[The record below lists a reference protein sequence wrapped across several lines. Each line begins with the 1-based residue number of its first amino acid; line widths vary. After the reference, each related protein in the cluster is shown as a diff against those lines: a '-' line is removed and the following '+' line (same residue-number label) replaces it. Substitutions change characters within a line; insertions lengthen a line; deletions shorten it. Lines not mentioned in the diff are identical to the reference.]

1 MITSNLYIP
10 DASVILK
17 WVFDTPDEAD
27 RDAALMLL
35 NSWVAGECE
44 FLLPSLWL
52 FEVGNITGRNIP
64 DKAPEFMEML
74 IDYRIEEAP
83 LNAAIARRTLA
94 IMAGC
99 GVTFYDAVY
108 HAVALERRGTLVT
121 SDAGYLKKA
130 GKLGNCVLLADF
142 VK

>member
-1 MITSNLYIP
+1 MITSNLYVP

-52 FEVGNITGRNIP
+52 YEVGNIMGRNIP

-74 IDYRIEEAP
+74 IDYRIEE
-83 LNAAIARRTLA
+83 
-94 IMAGC
+94 
-99 GVTFYDAVY
+99 
-108 HAVALERRGTLVT
+108 ERRSALQLPSARWQSWPTAGSRSMMPSITLLRL
-121 SDAGYLKKA
+121 SGEARW
-130 GKLGNCVLLADF
+130 
-142 VK
+142 